1 MRKPFTR
8 LSILLLFFAFFF
20 SKNAFAQ
27 LVPQIVGPNLVCLG
41 DCTTYTVTDLSPNC
55 PPFGQ
60 WSLLTP
66 NGTIINIPYSG
77 GTSGSVVIC
86 WDQTINFLP
95 GTYILTAQFDCAQG
109 ADTLQIT
116 VLDFYQPEIISL
128 TASLCGQDS
137 LGTSVD
143 CQKVCA
149 NSTVTYTLANAS
161 NPPGGPSAQ
170 WTVSGAESFEINGN
184 FLTVTWGAAGT
195 GFIGVFVNSI
205 CPGEGGICVEIVPD
219 PDAAFSTQPPPDSGV
234 VNICQGQTVYFDN
247 LSQGAESFGWFF
259 DVLGVSA
266 QLDPE
271 FTFQDPGTYEVT
283 LVAANECGCSDTTSL
298 LIQVEA
304 AETPAIDCSGA
315 VCAGETVTYT
325 TSANCTSFGW
335 NVVGSANI
343 LGGGGPADNFITI
356 EWLDGP
362 VGYIELDVSNC
373 ASSYC
378 ASTMVEQIPVMN
390 ANAAI
395 DGPQEVCQ
403 GEVALYSIPEY
414 DGASYAWT
422 VSSLGQILSGQG
434 TNRIAVRWD
443 GPLSSGL
450 TEWVQVDYDNC
461 FLECSGSAIL
471 PVGILNE
478 FYTMGPIVVCE
489 GETAS
494 YQAQNVYPLGGNAWS
509 WEVQQTDGTVLW
521 TSPSTL
527 AIQPVDWTFGPGKYR
542 LVATAADPGLY
553 CRDSYVI
560 VVDVRALPSVPA
572 GIDGPTLICSG
583 APYTYSVN
591 TGQPNSNFSWTIN
604 NGGAISTQ
612 GGPSVVVTWGPTPP
626 YELEV
631 TQTSPT
637 GPQCPS
643 PPVSLAVQTLQGLT
657 MNAPSD
663 VCVENTSVFSVNEAG
678 AGAYQWTINPSDAGT
693 VLSGAGTAMVEILW
707 HTAGP
712 ATVEVTVC
720 SFTASAPV
728 DIQPL
733 PVPDPVFPAGICQGN
748 TAQVSTQT
756 AFAGYQWL
764 DENGVLLSTDPMP
777 QLGPGVYQ
785 VVVTNASGCE
795 GSAGFSIGEYPIP
808 EVYIST
814 PDPTGYCT
822 GHPPATL
829 YATTTGS
836 GYTYQWFYN
845 GNPVGANAT
854 SLVDLGYGNYWVEAA
869 DANGCTTVSNTLEIF
884 LYCPPGGGSA
894 GGGGGPPGGG
904 GGIPADCDPGTSV
917 EFQVLPPT
925 ANCAE
930 GVFQDISTDLVPGTL
945 AWSFGDGATSND
957 QGPVVNHFYSQAGFY
972 NVILTGISAAS
983 GDLCWDEHIVTIPAA
998 ADFYAAPGCADAAI
1012 QFEDRST
1019 FLPTTSI
1026 ASWDWDFG
1034 DGNASVLSSPAHTYA
1049 AAGVYNVTLTITA
1062 QSGCQASI
1070 VRQVEV
1076 YAPPAVNFDL
1086 PLATCQG
1093 TPLPF
1098 EAIVPSNV
1106 VAVAWDFGD
1115 PGSGAA
1121 NGSSSLSTY
1130 HDFAATGNYDVQLAA
1145 TSIYG
1150 CSDSI
1155 SQTIAID
1162 INNLSGAISSL
1173 PDPAQVCEGDTVLL
1187 TAPMGGVSWSWSDG
1201 QNTETITALESGVY
1215 EVTLTDGL
1223 GCEYAP
1229 PPFEVEVVAGPN
1241 AVITAVEYNEY
1252 GQPVGIFYNA
1262 YSACAGEDVI
1272 LQIEGGPGQTYI
1284 WSNGFTGP
1292 TAIFAD
1298 WRGNPLPVGVHPFT
1312 VVVTD
1317 QSTGCSSTIGPFNV
1331 TVNELPAPF
1340 DIAASAN
1347 PACAG
1352 QATAISV
1359 SSPDPALTY
1368 VWTTGQIGT
1377 SIQAVLPG
1385 LYNAV
1390 AINSSGCRR
1399 EGNLPV
1405 TVEPGPYLGAIPSG
1419 CHTQCKPD
1427 TICIPD
1433 LPSVVSYQW
1442 YFNGAPVA
1450 APEGNMADLPVTES
1464 GTYYVEMVDDLG
1476 CAATS
1481 DPLVLDLYDGYGA
1494 ISGNVYMDLNQNGV
1508 IDGADTLVSGIG
1520 IGLWENGVL
1529 VSPAVSGAGGAYSF
1543 PNILS
1548 TVYTVQL
1555 DTTSFPA
1562 GVNYVQI
1569 WQDSAELVGCD
1580 DEETIDW
1587 LLSPD
1592 CSTQDTLTLI
1602 GCEHF
1607 PVLFDSILI
1616 PPGIIVLFEYVNT
1629 LGCDSLIWVNVLS
1642 VKVDTLNI
1650 TLETCTGGT
1659 VEYDGQE
1666 YTAGVYPFQYE
1677 GWLGCDSIVRLFV
1690 LELPAPHD
1698 TLWFETCAA
1707 NPVVFD
1713 GNTIPAGTELTIDY
1727 PLPNGCDSLLTII
1740 VAETLPD
1747 TTEVQFSVCEDE
1759 VIVFGNDTLQAGDV
1773 ATYTF
1778 SAFDGCDSL
1787 VTVTV
1792 FGLPPA
1798 ETLLQEG
1805 SCQGMPFIYL
1815 GTPIMPGEQD
1825 TFFFTGFNQCDSVV
1839 IVAVEEY
1846 LPQTTVIDTSGCEGS
1861 SVVIHG
1867 VQIPAGAQDT
1877 IFFETFQGCDSLLIV
1892 TVQILETDTTQVQLE
1907 VCPGETV
1914 LYLGEALT
1922 AGDLENFILQ
1932 NAAGCDSVVQVSV
1945 TAYPAATWELV
1956 SAPTCWNAQAGS
1968 LEVSMLSGDGPF
1980 QYTLN
1985 GVAGGPVFDSLAAG
1999 SYAIGISDGNGCTY
2013 QQAAAVTEIPPIEPQ
2028 VQSEPWDCTAS
2039 SARVFASFQTGQG
2052 TITWPDGGEG
2062 SFWDAPAPG
2071 TYEVVF
2077 ENECETLARSFEV
2090 AFAGDELDSP
2100 LYFPNIFSPNGDGI
2114 NDAFR
2119 GYAAQGVEM
2128 REYELLVFDRWGNL
2142 LFKTAS
2148 LEEGWDGRYDIR
2160 ELDPGVYVYWVRAAV
2175 INCGQLR
2182 DFFKKGDV
2190 TLIR

>member
-1 MRKPFTR
+1 M
-8 LSILLLFFAFFF
+8 
-20 SKNAFAQ
+20 Q
-27 LVPQIVGPNLVCLG
+27 V
-41 DCTTYTVTDLSPNC
+41 
-55 PPFGQ
+55 
-60 WSLLTP
+60 
-66 NGTIINIPYSG
+66 
-77 GTSGSVVIC
+77 
-86 WDQTINFLP
+86 
-95 GTYILTAQFDCAQG
+95 
-109 ADTLQIT
+109 T
-116 VLDFYQPEIISL
+116 VLDFFQPEIISL

-137 LGTSVD
+137 LGSSAE

-149 NSTVTYTLANAS
+149 NSTVTYTISNAY

-195 GFIGVFVNSI
+195 GFIGVFINSI

-219 PDAAFSTQPPPDSGV
+219 PDAAFTTQPPPNAGV
-234 VNICQGQTVYFDN
+234 VSICQGQTVYFDN
-247 LSQGAESFGWFF
+247 QSQGAESFGWFF
-259 DVLGVSA
+259 DVLGVST

-271 FTFQDPGTYEVT
+271 FTFQTPGTYEVV

-298 LIQVEA
+298 LIQAEA
-304 AETPAIDCSGA
+304 AETPAIDCAGA
-315 VCAGETVTYT
+315 VCAGEVVTYT
-325 TSANCTSFGW
+325 TSANCTGFGW

-362 VGYIELDVSNC
+362 VGYIELDVSSC

-378 ASTMVEQIPVMN
+378 AATMVEQIPVMN
-390 ANAAI
+390 ANAVI
-395 DGPQEVCQ
+395 DGPQEVCR

-414 DGASYAWT
+414 DGASYVWT
-422 VSSLGQILSGQG
+422 VSGLGQILSGQG

-443 GPLSSGL
+443 GPLSAGL

-478 FYTMGPIVVCE
+478 FYTTGPIVVCE

-494 YQAQNVYPLGGNAWS
+494 YQAQNVYPFGGNAWS

-542 LVATAADPGLY
+542 LVATAADPSLY

-560 VVDVRALPSVPA
+560 VVDVRALPGAPTA
-572 GIDGPTLICSG
+572 IDGPAMICQG
-583 APYTYSVN
+583 VPYTYSVN

-612 GGPSVVVTWGPTPP
+612 GGPSVVVNWGPNPP

-643 PPVSLAVQTLQGLT
+643 APVSLAVQALQGLSL
-657 MNAPSD
+657 NAPSD
-663 VCVENTSVFSVNEAG
+663 VCVENTSVFSVNETG
-678 AGAYQWTINPSDAGT
+678 AGAYLWTINPSDAGT

-712 ATVEVTVC
+712 ATVEVAVC
-720 SFTASAPV
+720 SFTASTAV

-733 PVPDPVFPAGICQGN
+733 PVPDPVFPAGVCQGN

-756 AFAGYQWL
+756 AFSAYQWL
-764 DENGVLLSTDPMP
+764 DENGVLVSTDPMP

-785 VVVTNASGCE
+785 VVATNASGCE
-795 GSAGFSIGEYPIP
+795 GSASFTIGEFPIP

-854 SLVDLGYGNYWVEAA
+854 SLVDLGYGNYWVEAT
-869 DANGCTTVSNTLEIF
+869 DANGCTTVSNVLEVF
-884 LYCPPGGGSA
+884 LYCPPGGGTC
-894 GGGGGPPGGG
+894 GGGGGAPGGSG
-904 GGIPADCDPGTSV
+904 GGIITDCEPGTSV
-917 EFQVLPPT
+917 VFQIMPPT
-925 ANCAE
+925 SNCAE
-930 GVFQDISTDLVPGTL
+930 GVFQDISPDVVPGTL
-945 AWSFGDGATSND
+945 SWSFGDGNTSND
-957 QGPVVNHFYSQAGFY
+957 QGPLVNHFYSQAGFY
-972 NVILTGISAAS
+972 DVVLTGISAAT
-983 GDLCWDEHIVTIPAA
+983 GDICWDTHIATIPAA
-998 ADFYAAPGCADAAI
+998 ADFYAAPGCVDAVI

-1019 FLPTTSI
+1019 FIPTTSI

-1034 DGNASVLSSPAHTYA
+1034 DGNVSVLSSPAHTYA

-1062 QSGCQASI
+1062 QSGCQSS
-1070 VRQVEV
+1070 VTRQVEV

-1086 PLATCQG
+1086 PLVTCQG
-1093 TPLPF
+1093 TPLSF
-1098 EAIVPSNV
+1098 DAIVPSNV
-1106 VAVAWDFGD
+1106 VAVVWDFGD
-1115 PGSGAA
+1115 PASGAA
-1121 NGSSSLSTY
+1121 NGASSVSTF
-1130 HDFAATGNYDVQLAA
+1130 HDFAATGNYDVQLTA

-1150 CSDSI
+1150 CIDSI
-1155 SQTIAID
+1155 SQSITID
-1162 INNLSGAISSL
+1162 INNLSGLVSSL

-1187 TAPMGGVSWSWSDG
+1187 TAPAGGVSWSWSDG
-1201 QNTETITALESGVY
+1201 QNTETIAAFESGVF

-1229 PPFEVEVVAGPN
+1229 PPFEVDVVAGPS

-1262 YSACAGEDVI
+1262 YSVCAGEDVI
-1272 LQIEGGPGQTYI
+1272 LQVEGSPGQTYI

-1359 SSPDPALTY
+1359 NSPDPALTY

-1399 EGNLPV
+1399 EGNVPV

-1442 YFNGAPVA
+1442 YYNGAPVA
-1450 APEGNMADLPVTES
+1450 APQGTMADLPVTES

-1476 CAATS
+1476 CTAAS
-1481 DPLVLDLYDGYGA
+1481 DPLVLDLLDGYGA
-1494 ISGNVYMDLNQNGV
+1494 IFGNVYMDLNQNGV

-1529 VSPAVSGAGGAYSF
+1529 VSPVVSGAGGAYSF

-1548 TVYTVQL
+1548 TTYTVQL
-1555 DTTSFPA
+1555 DTTSLPA
-1562 GVNYVQI
+1562 GVYYVQS
-1569 WQDSAELVGCD
+1569 WQESAELVGCD
-1580 DEETIDW
+1580 DEEMIDW

-1592 CSTQDTLTLI
+1592 CSTTDSLTLI
-1602 GCEHF
+1602 GCENI
-1607 PVLFDSILI
+1607 PVIFDGILI
-1616 PPGIIVLFEYVNT
+1616 PPGTLVLFEYQNQ
-1629 LGCDSLIWVNVLS
+1629 LGCDSLIWVNVLH
-1642 VKVDTLNI
+1642 VKVDTLNVM
-1650 TLETCTGGT
+1650 LQACQGET
-1659 VEYDGQE
+1659 VEYNGQQ
-1666 YTAGVYPFQYE
+1666 YAAGSVTELVFD
-1677 GWLGCDSIVRLFV
+1677 GWLGCDSIVRVTVESLIPGQEFLTFQSCEGV
-1690 LELPAPHD
+1690 PFDYNGVPLLPGSQTTFTFPG
-1698 TLWFETCAA
+1698 A
-1707 NPVVFD
+1707 N
-1713 GNTIPAGTELTIDY
+1713 
-1727 PLPNGCDSLLTII
+1727 
-1740 VAETLPD
+1740 
-1747 TTEVQFSVCEDE
+1747 
-1759 VIVFGNDTLQAGDV
+1759 
-1773 ATYTF
+1773 
-1778 SAFDGCDSL
+1778 GCDSL

-1792 FGLPPA
+1792 TPIVPDTTNLVLGA
-1798 ETLLQEG
+1798 
-1805 SCQGMPFIYL
+1805 CQGESTDYNGQALPAGSSQQYV
-1815 GTPIMPGEQD
+1815 
-1825 TFFFTGFNQCDSVV
+1825 FTDVNGCDSVV
-1839 IVAVEEY
+1839 NVVVNEY
-1846 LPQTTVIDTSGCEGS
+1846 LPQQSSLTLTGCEGTA
-1861 SVVIHG
+1861 VTVHG
-1867 VQIPAGAQDT
+1867 VAIPVGAQDT
-1877 IFFETFQGCDSLLIV
+1877 ILLETYQGCDSLLIV
-1892 TVQILETDTTQVQLE
+1892 NVQVLETDTTQVQLE

-1914 LYLGEALT
+1914 TYLGLALE
-1922 AGDLENFILQ
+1922 AGDVEHFILQ

-1945 TAYPAATWELV
+1945 TAFPAATWELL
-1956 SAPTCWNAQAGS
+1956 SDPSCWNAATGS
-1968 LEVSMLSGDGPF
+1968 LEISVLSGDGPF

-1985 GVAGGPVFDSLAAG
+1985 GVSGGPVFDGLAAG
-1999 SYAIGISDGNGCTY
+1999 GYAIGISDGNGCTY
-2013 QQAAAVTEIPPIEPQ
+2013 EQTTAVTQIPPIEPLIQ
-2028 VQSEPWDCTAS
+2028 PEPWDCTAS

-2052 TITWPDGGEG
+2052 TITWPDGGKG

-2071 TYEVVF
+2071 VYEVIF
-2077 ENECETLARSFEV
+2077 ENECEALTRSFEV
-2090 AFAGDELDSP
+2090 AFADDELASP

-2114 NDAFR
+2114 NDVFR
-2119 GYAAQGVEM
+2119 GFAAQGVEM

-2142 LFKTAS
+2142 LFETRS
-2148 LEEGWDGRYDIR
+2148 LEEGWNGRYDIR

-2175 INCGQLR
+2175 ISCGQLR

>member
-1 MRKPFTR
+1 MMKPFTR
-8 LSILLLFFAFFF
+8 LPILFVFF
-20 SKNAFAQ
+20 SFFYYQEAQAQ
-27 LVPQIVGPNLVCLG
+27 LVPQIVGPDIVCLG
-41 DCTTYTVTDLSPNC
+41 DCATYIATNLPPNC
-55 PPFGQ
+55 PPYGQ
-60 WSLLTP
+60 WFLLTP
-66 NGTIINIPYSG
+66 NGTVITIPVTG
-77 GTSGSVVIC
+77 GSNGSVVIC

-95 GTYILTAQFDCAQG
+95 GVYILSTQFDCAQG
-109 ADTLQIT
+109 SDTMQVT
-116 VLDFYQPEIISL
+116 VVDFYQPEIISL
-128 TASLCGQDS
+128 TTSLCGQDS
-137 LGTSVD
+137 LNTSAE

-149 NSTVTYTLANAS
+149 NSTVTYTISNAS

-219 PDAAFSTQPPPDSGV
+219 PDAAFTTQPPPSAGV
-234 VNICQGQTVYFDN
+234 VSICQGQTVYFDN
-247 LSQGAESFGWFF
+247 QSQGAESFGWFF
-259 DVLGVSA
+259 DVLGVST

-271 FTFQDPGTYEVT
+271 FAFQNPGTYEVI

-304 AETPAIDCSGA
+304 AETPAIDCAGA
-315 VCAGETVTYT
+315 VCAGEVVTYT
-325 TSANCTSFGW
+325 TSANCTGFGW

-390 ANAAI
+390 ANAVI
-395 DGPQEVCQ
+395 DGPQEVCR

-414 DGASYAWT
+414 DGASYVWT

-450 TEWVQVDYDNC
+450 TEWVQVEYDNC

-478 FYTMGPIVVCE
+478 FYTTGPIVVCE

-494 YQAQNVYPLGGNAWS
+494 YQAQNVYPLGGNAWN

-542 LVATAADPGLY
+542 LVATAANPSLY

-560 VVDVRALPSVPA
+560 VVDVRALPGAPA
-572 GIDGPTLICSG
+572 GIDGPALICPG

-604 NGGAISTQ
+604 NGGAITTQ
-612 GGPSVVVTWGPTPP
+612 GGPSVVVSWGPSPP

-631 TQTSPT
+631 AQTSPT

-643 PPVSLAVQTLQGLT
+643 PSVSLTVQALQALTLNT
-657 MNAPSD
+657 PSD
-663 VCVENTSVFSVNEAG
+663 VCVEHTSVFSVNEAG
-678 AGAYQWTINPSDAGT
+678 AGAFQWTISPPDAGT
-693 VLSGAGTAMVEILW
+693 VLNGAGTATVEILW

-712 ATVEVTVC
+712 ATVEVAVC
-720 SFTASAPV
+720 SFTASAAV

-733 PVPDPVFPAGICQGN
+733 PVPDPVFPAGVCQGN
-748 TAQVSTQT
+748 TAQVSTVT
-756 AFAGYQWL
+756 AFTTYQWL
-764 DENGVLLSTDPMP
+764 DENGALVSGDPMP

-795 GSAGFSIGEYPIP
+795 GSASFTIGEYPIP

-845 GNPVGANAT
+845 GNPVGGNAT
-854 SLVDLGYGNYWVEAA
+854 SLVDLGYGNYWVEAT

-884 LYCPPGGGSA
+884 LYCPPGGGTC
-894 GGGGGPPGGG
+894 GGGGGAPGGSG
-904 GGIPADCDPGTSV
+904 GGIVTDCEPGTSV
-917 EFQVLPPT
+917 VFQVMPPT
-925 ANCAE
+925 SNCAE
-930 GVFQDISTDLVPGTL
+930 GVFQDISPDVIPGSL
-945 AWSFGDGATSND
+945 SWSFGDGSTSND
-957 QGPVVNHFYSQAGFY
+957 QGPSVNHFYNQAGFY
-972 NVILTGISAAS
+972 DVVLTGISATT
-983 GDLCWDEHIVTIPAA
+983 GDICWDAHIVTIPAA
-998 ADFYAAPGCADAAI
+998 ADFHASPGCVDAAI

-1019 FLPTTSI
+1019 FIPTASI
-1026 ASWDWDFG
+1026 ASWNWDFG
-1034 DGNASVLSSPAHTYA
+1034 DGNTSVQSSPIHTYA
-1049 AAGVYNVTLTITA
+1049 SAGVYNVTLTITA
-1062 QSGCQASI
+1062 QSGCQSSI
-1070 VRQVEV
+1070 TRQVEV
-1076 YAPPAVNFDL
+1076 FAPPVVNFDL
-1086 PLATCQG
+1086 PLVTCQE

-1098 EAIVPSNV
+1098 GAIVPSNV
-1106 VAVAWDFGD
+1106 VAVSWDFGD

-1121 NGSSSLSTY
+1121 NGSSSTSTF
-1130 HDFAATGNYDVQLAA
+1130 HIFSATGSYDVQLTA

-1150 CSDSI
+1150 CTDSI
-1155 SQTIAID
+1155 SQSIAID
-1162 INNLSGAISSL
+1162 VNNLSGVISSL
-1173 PDPAQVCEGDTVLL
+1173 PDPAQICEGDTVLL
-1187 TAPMGGVSWSWSDG
+1187 TAPAGGVSWSWSGG
-1201 QNTETITALESGVY
+1201 QNTEMIAALESGVY

-1229 PPFEVEVVAGPN
+1229 PPFEVDVVAGPN

-1272 LQIEGGPGQTYI
+1272 LQIEGSPGQTYV

-1298 WRGNPLPVGVHPFT
+1298 WRGNPLPVGVYPFT

-1317 QSTGCSSTIGPFNV
+1317 QGTGCSSTIGPFNV

-1359 SSPDPALTY
+1359 ASPDPALTY

-1377 SIQAVLPG
+1377 SIQVVLPG
-1385 LYNAV
+1385 LYNTV

-1399 EGNLPV
+1399 ESNTPV

-1419 CHTQCKPD
+1419 CHSQCKPD

-1442 YFNGAPVA
+1442 YYNGAPVA
-1450 APEGNMADLPVTES
+1450 PPQGTMADLPVTES
-1464 GTYYVEMVDDLG
+1464 GTYYVEMVDFLG
-1476 CAATS
+1476 CTATS
-1481 DPLVLDLYDGYGA
+1481 DPLVLDLYDGYGT
-1494 ISGNVYMDLNQNGV
+1494 ISGNVYMDVNQNDI
-1508 IDGADTLVSGIG
+1508 IDGPDTLVQGIG
-1520 IGLWENGVL
+1520 IGLWENGIL
-1529 VSPAVSGAGGAYSF
+1529 VSPAVSGTGGAYSF

-1548 TVYTVQL
+1548 TTYSVQL
-1555 DTTSFPA
+1555 DTTSLPA
-1562 GVNYVQI
+1562 GVNYVQS
-1569 WQDSAELVGCD
+1569 WQATAELVGCD
-1580 DEETIDW
+1580 DMEEIDW

-1592 CSTQDTLTLI
+1592 CSTTDSLTLI
-1602 GCEHF
+1602 GCENI
-1607 PVLFDSILI
+1607 PVIFDGILI
-1616 PPGIIVLFEYVNT
+1616 PPGTLVLFEYQNL
-1629 LGCDSLIWVNVLS
+1629 LGCDSLIWVNVLH
-1642 VKVDTLNI
+1642 VKVDTLNVI
-1650 TLETCTGGT
+1650 LQACQGETA
-1659 VEYDGQE
+1659 EYNGQQ
-1666 YTAGVYPFQYE
+1666 YAAGSVTELVFD
-1677 GWLGCDSIVRLFV
+1677 GWLGCDSIVRVTVEALIPGQEFLTFQSCEGV
-1690 LELPAPHD
+1690 PFDYNGVPLLPGSQ
-1698 TLWFETCAA
+1698 TTFT
-1707 NPVVFD
+1707 F
-1713 GNTIPAGTELTIDY
+1713 T
-1727 PLPNGCDSLLTII
+1727 DS
-1740 VAETLPD
+1740 
-1747 TTEVQFSVCEDE
+1747 
-1759 VIVFGNDTLQAGDV
+1759 N
-1773 ATYTF
+1773 
-1778 SAFDGCDSL
+1778 GCDSL

-1792 FGLPPA
+1792 TPILPDTTNLVLGA
-1798 ETLLQEG
+1798 
-1805 SCQGMPFIYL
+1805 CQGESADYNGQALPAGSSQQYV
-1815 GTPIMPGEQD
+1815 
-1825 TFFFTGFNQCDSVV
+1825 FTDVNGCDSVV
-1839 IVAVEEY
+1839 NVVVNEY
-1846 LPQTTVIDTSGCEGS
+1846 LPQQSSLTLSGCEGTA
-1861 SVVIHG
+1861 VTVHG
-1867 VQIPAGAQDT
+1867 VAIPVGAQDT
-1877 IFFETFQGCDSLLIV
+1877 ILLETYQGCDSLLIV
-1892 TVQILETDTTQVQLE
+1892 TVQVLETDTVQVQLE

-1914 LYLGEALT
+1914 LYLGVALE
-1922 AGDLENFILQ
+1922 AGDFEDFILQ
-1932 NAAGCDSVVQVSV
+1932 NAAGCDSVVQVTV
-1945 TAYPAATWELV
+1945 AAFPGATWDLV
-1956 SAPTCWNAQAGS
+1956 SEPSCWNASTGS
-1968 LEVSMLSGDGPF
+1968 LEISMLSGDGPF

-1985 GVAGGPVFDSLAAG
+1985 GTAGGPVFDSLAAG
-1999 SYAIGISDGNGCTY
+1999 SYAIGISDGNGCAYEGAT
-2013 QQAAAVTEIPPIEPQ
+2013 AVVQIPPIEPLIQ
-2028 VQSEPWDCTAS
+2028 AEPWDCTAS

-2052 TITWPDGGEG
+2052 TITWPDGGKG

-2071 TYEVVF
+2071 AYEVVF
-2077 ENECETLARSFEV
+2077 ENECETLKRSFEV
-2090 AFAGDELDSP
+2090 AFADDELANP

-2114 NDAFR
+2114 NDTFR
-2119 GYAAQGVEM
+2119 AYAALGVDM

-2142 LFKTAS
+2142 LFETTS
-2148 LEEGWDGRYDIR
+2148 LEQGWDGRYGIR

-2175 INCGQLR
+2175 ISCGQLR

>member
-1 MRKPFTR
+1 MMKPFTR
-8 LSILLLFFAFFF
+8 LPILLLFFAFFF
-20 SKNAFAQ
+20 SPKTHAQ
-27 LVPQIVGPNLVCLG
+27 LVPQIVGPDLVCLG
-41 DCTTYTVTDLSPNC
+41 ECATYTATDLSPNC

-66 NGTIINIPYSG
+66 NGTVINIPYTG
-77 GTSGSVVIC
+77 GTNGSVVIC
-86 WDQTINFLP
+86 WDQTINFTP
-95 GTYILTAQFDCAQG
+95 GTYILLAQFDCAQG
-109 ADTLQIT
+109 SDSMSIT
-116 VLDFYQPEIISL
+116 VLDFYQPDIISL

-137 LGTSVD
+137 LNTSAE

-149 NSTVTYTLANAS
+149 NSTVTYTLSNAS

-219 PDAAFSTQPPPDSGV
+219 PDAAFTTQPPPNAGV
-234 VNICQGQTVYFDN
+234 VSICQGQTVYFAN
-247 LSQGAESFGWFF
+247 QSQGAESFGWFF
-259 DVLGVSA
+259 DVLGVST

-271 FTFQDPGTYEVT
+271 FTFQAPGTYEVI

-304 AETPAIDCSGA
+304 AETPAIDCAGA
-315 VCAGETVTYT
+315 VCAGEVVTYT
-325 TSANCTSFGW
+325 TSANCTGFGW
-335 NVVGSANI
+335 NVLGSANI
-343 LGGGGPADNFITI
+343 LGGGSPADNFITI

-362 VGYIELDVSNC
+362 VGYIELDVSSC
-373 ASSYC
+373 ASNYC
-378 ASTMVEQIPVMN
+378 AATMVEQIPVMN

-403 GEVALYSIPEY
+403 GEVALYAIPEY
-414 DGASYAWT
+414 DGASYVWT

-443 GPLSSGL
+443 GPLSAGL

-478 FYTMGPIVVCE
+478 FYTTGPIVVCE

-494 YQAQNVYPLGGNAWS
+494 YQAQNVYPFGGNAWN

-527 AIQPVDWTFGPGKYR
+527 AIQSVDWTFGPGKFR
-542 LVATAADPGLY
+542 LVATAADPSLY

-560 VVDVRALPSVPA
+560 VVDVRALPGAPA
-572 GIDGPTLICSG
+572 GIDGPGLICPG
-583 APYTYSVN
+583 TPYTYSVN
-591 TGQPNSNFSWTIN
+591 TGQPNSNFSWAIN
-604 NGGAISTQ
+604 NGGSISTQ
-612 GGPSVVVTWGPTPP
+612 GGPSVVVTWGPNSP

-643 PPVSLAVQTLQGLT
+643 PTVSLTVQALQALTLNT
-657 MNAPSD
+657 PSD

-678 AGAYQWTINPSDAGT
+678 TGAYQWTISPLDAGT
-693 VLSGAGTAMVEILW
+693 ALNGAGTAMVEILW

-712 ATVEVTVC
+712 ATVEVAVC
-720 SFTASAPV
+720 GFTASAAV

-748 TAQVSTQT
+748 TAQVSTLT
-756 AFAGYQWL
+756 AFATYQWL
-764 DENGVLLSTDPMP
+764 DENGVLISTDPMP
-777 QLGPGVYQ
+777 QLGPGTYQ
-785 VVVTNASGCE
+785 LNATNASGCE
-795 GSAGFSIGEYPIP
+795 GSASFTIGEYPIP

-836 GYTYQWFYN
+836 GYSYQWFYN

-854 SLVDLGYGNYWVEAA
+854 SLVDLGYGNYWVEAT
-869 DANGCTTVSNTLEIF
+869 DVNGCTTVSNTLEIF

-894 GGGGGPPGGG
+894 GGGGGSPGGG
-904 GGIPADCDPGTSV
+904 GGIPPDCDPGTSV

-945 AWSFGDGATSND
+945 SWAFGDGTTSND
-957 QGPVVNHFYSQAGFY
+957 QGPAVNHFYSQAGFY
-972 NVILTGISAAS
+972 NVVLTGISAS
-983 GDLCWDEHIVTIPAA
+983 TGDLCWDEHIVTIPAA
-998 ADFYAAPGCADAAI
+998 ADFYASPGCVDAAI

-1034 DGNASVLSSPAHTYA
+1034 DGNASVQPSPAHTYT

-1062 QSGCQASI
+1062 QSGCQSSI
-1070 VRQVEV
+1070 TRQVEV
-1076 YAPPAVNFDL
+1076 YAPPVVNFDL
-1086 PLATCQG
+1086 PLVTCQG
-1093 TPLPF
+1093 TPLSF

-1106 VAVAWDFGD
+1106 VSLAWDFGD
-1115 PGSGAA
+1115 PASGAA
-1121 NGSSSLSTY
+1121 NGSSGSSTF
-1130 HDFAATGNYDVQLAA
+1130 HVFSATGSYDVQLTA

-1150 CSDSI
+1150 CTDSI
-1155 SQTIAID
+1155 SQSITID
-1162 INNLSGAISSL
+1162 INNLSGVVSSL

-1187 TAPMGGVSWSWSDG
+1187 TAPAGGVSWSWSGG
-1201 QNTETITALESGVY
+1201 QNTETIAALESGVY

-1229 PPFEVEVVAGPN
+1229 PPFEVDVVGGPN

-1272 LQIEGGPGQTYI
+1272 LQVEGSPGQTYV

-1359 SSPDPALTY
+1359 NSPDPALTY
-1368 VWTTGQIGT
+1368 VWTTGQLGT

-1399 EGNLPV
+1399 EGNSPV

-1442 YFNGAPVA
+1442 YYNGAPVA
-1450 APEGNMADLPVTES
+1450 APQGTMADLPVTES
-1464 GTYYVEMVDDLG
+1464 GTYYVEMVDNLG
-1476 CAATS
+1476 CTATS
-1481 DPLVLDLYDGYGA
+1481 DPLVLDLYDGYGT

-1508 IDGADTLVSGIG
+1508 IDGADTLVPGIG
-1520 IGLWENGVL
+1520 IGLWENGAL
-1529 VSPAVSGAGGAYSF
+1529 VSPVVSSAGGAYSF

-1548 TVYTVQL
+1548 TTYTVQL

-1562 GVNYVQI
+1562 GVNYLQS
-1569 WQDSAELVGCD
+1569 WQESADLVGCD
-1580 DEETIDW
+1580 DEEMIDW

-1592 CSTQDTLTLI
+1592 CSTQDTVTLI
-1602 GCEHF
+1602 GCENI
-1607 PVLFDSILI
+1607 PVIFDSIPI
-1616 PPGIIVLFEYVNT
+1616 PPGYIVLFEYVNV
-1629 LGCDSLIWVNVLS
+1629 LGCDSLIWVNVLH

-1659 VEYDGQE
+1659 VEYGGQD
-1666 YTAGVYPFQYE
+1666 YAAGVYPFVYQ
-1677 GWLGCDSIVRLFV
+1677 GWLGCDSIVRLYV
-1690 LELPAPHD
+1690 LEFPAPHD
-1698 TLWFETCAA
+1698 TLLFETCAA
-1707 NPVVFD
+1707 NPIIYD
-1713 GNTIPAGTELTIDY
+1713 GNTIPAGTELTIHY

-1740 VAETLPD
+1740 VAEEVPD
-1747 TTEVQFSVCEDE
+1747 TTQVQWSVCEGGT
-1759 VIVFGNDTLQAGDV
+1759 IIFGADTLQAGDV
-1773 ATYTF
+1773 MTYTF
-1778 SAFDGCDSL
+1778 SASDGCDSL
-1787 VTVTV
+1787 VTVAV
-1792 FGLPPA
+1792 FGLPAA
-1798 ETLLQEG
+1798 ETLLQE
-1805 SCQGMPFIYL
+1805 S
-1815 GTPIMPGEQD
+1815 
-1825 TFFFTGFNQCDSVV
+1825 
-1839 IVAVEEY
+1839 A
-1846 LPQTTVIDTSGCEGS
+1846 CEGS

-1877 IFFETFQGCDSLLIV
+1877 VFLQTYQGCDSLLIV
-1892 TVQILETDTTQVQLE
+1892 TVQVLETDTTQVQLE

-1914 LYLGEALT
+1914 LYLGVALEA
-1922 AGDLENFILQ
+1922 GEMENFILQ
-1932 NAAGCDSVVQVSV
+1932 NAAGCDSVVQVMV
-1945 TAYPAATWELV
+1945 TAFPAATWELV
-1956 SAPTCWNAQAGS
+1956 SAPACWNTPTGS
-1968 LEVSMLSGDGPF
+1968 LEISMLSGDGPF
-1980 QYTLN
+1980 QYTLD
-1985 GVAGGPVFDSLAAG
+1985 GVAGGPVFGNLATG
-1999 SYAIGISDGNGCTY
+1999 GYVIGISDGNGCTY
-2013 QQAAAVTEIPPIEPQ
+2013 QQTTAVTQIPPIEPL
-2028 VQSEPWDCTAS
+2028 VQAEPWDCTAS

-2052 TITWPDGGEG
+2052 TIIWPDGGKG

-2071 TYEVVF
+2071 AYEVVF
-2077 ENECETLARSFEV
+2077 ENECETLTRNFEV
-2090 AFAGDELDSP
+2090 AFAGDELASP

-2119 GYAAQGVEM
+2119 GYAAQGVDM

-2142 LFKTAS
+2142 LFETRS